1 MASGSRTVSNV
12 ARYASSVMFGKR
24 VRTRSRTMSLKSW
37 LLGGPKR
44 TPVSEHRATQEN
56 VPLGGSHETSFA
68 S

>member
-1 MASGSRTVSNV
+1 
-12 ARYASSVMFGKR
+12 
-24 VRTRSRTMSLKSW
+24 MSLKSW